1 VEHSILFRREFWLK
15 THNGRPPGESIS
27 PLAEFYQDTRE
38 TYKMLAA
45 AGGGGM
51 RPLTQNVH
59 INEQVLILAL
69 GAQWQGNLAAFGRQ
83 ITENEQ

>member
-1 VEHSILFRREFWLK
+1 
-15 THNGRPPGESIS
+15 
-27 PLAEFYQDTRE
+27 
-38 TYKMLAA
+38 MLAA